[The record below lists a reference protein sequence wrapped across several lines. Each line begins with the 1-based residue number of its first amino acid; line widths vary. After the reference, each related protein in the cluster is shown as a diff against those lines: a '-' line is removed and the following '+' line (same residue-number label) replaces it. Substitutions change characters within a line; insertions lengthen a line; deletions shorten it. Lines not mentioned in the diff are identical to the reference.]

1 MRGTPGSLD
10 DAPTEQ
16 AHASDQSASAAPSPH
31 GPTDSG
37 LWRDVRDALRGAE
50 HDYTEGA
57 IGRAIFLLAVPMVLE
72 MSMES
77 IFAVVDAYYVGRLG
91 PAAVATIG
99 LTESL
104 MVVIYTVAM
113 GLSIGV
119 TATVSRRIGEK
130 DGDGAARAAVQGL
143 LLGLLL
149 SAVLGVVGALFA
161 PELLALMGADADVL
175 RMGTRFARISL
186 GANSAVF
193 LLFLINAA
201 FRGAG
206 DAAVAMR
213 VLVLGNAINIALAPL
228 LIFGVGPFPPLG
240 LEGAAVA
247 TVAGRSA
254 GFLWAL
260 WHLRGGAGNLHVHRR
275 HVRVEPATMAH
286 IATLSGWGTV
296 QVALSSMSW
305 IALVRLMST
314 FGATAVAGYTI
325 AIRVL
330 LFALMPAYGVGA
342 AAATMVGQALGA
354 GKPDRAE
361 RAVWVAARIN
371 MLVLGLTGV
380 LFWVTAPTL
389 VGWFSDVEAVREVGV
404 NGLRTM
410 SLGFPLYALGMVLEQ
425 SFNGA
430 GDTRTP
436 SWINFVVFWLLQ
448 LPLAWY
454 MSQHTSLAWRGI
466 FAAVVGAYTALA
478 VISAVFFRRGAWKL
492 RTV

>member
-1 MRGTPGSLD
+1 MQGRSESSSTS
-10 DAPTEQ
+10 
-16 AHASDQSASAAPSPH
+16 
-31 GPTDSG
+31 
-37 LWRDVRDALRGAE
+37 LWRDIRDAIRGAE
-50 HDYTEGA
+50 HDYTQGA

-77 IFAVVDAYYVGRLG
+77 IFAVVDAYFVGRLG
-91 PAAVATIG
+91 PAAVASIG

-119 TATVSRRIGEK
+119 TATVARRIGEK
-130 DGDGAARAAVQGL
+130 DPDSAARAAVQGL

-149 SAVLGVVGALFA
+149 SAVLGLVGAVFA
-161 PELLALMGADADVL
+161 GELLTLMGADAEVL
-175 RMGTRFARISL
+175 ATGTGFARVSL
-186 GANSAVF
+186 ACNSAVF

-213 VLVLGNAINIALAPL
+213 VLVLGNAINIVLDPL
-228 LIFGVGPFPPLG
+228 LIFGVGPFPELG
-240 LEGAAVA
+240 IEGAAWA
-247 TVAGRSA
+247 TVIGRA
-254 GFLWAL
+254 IGFVWAL
-260 WHLRGGAGNLHVHRR
+260 WHLHAGAGNLHVHRQ
-275 HVRVEPATMAH
+275 HVRVEPATMLQ
-286 IATLSGWGTV
+286 IATMSGWGTV

-305 IALVRLMST
+305 IALVRLIST
-314 FGATAVAGYTI
+314 FGANAVAGYTI
-325 AIRVL
+325 AIRIL

-354 GKPDRAE
+354 KDPDRAE
-361 RAVWVAARIN
+361 KAVWVAARIN
-371 MLVLGLTGV
+371 MVVLGLTGV
-380 LFWVTAPTL
+380 LFWFTASTL
-389 VGWFSDVEAVREVGV
+389 VGWFSEVAAVRDVGMT
-404 NGLRTM
+404 GLRIM

-454 MSQHTSLAWRGI
+454 MSQHTALAWRGV

-478 VISAVFFRRGAWKL
+478 VISAVFFRRGAWKT
-492 RTV
+492 RAV

>member
-1 MRGTPGSLD
+1 MHGASDTGSATDRPAPPAATPG
-10 DAPTEQ
+10 
-16 AHASDQSASAAPSPH
+16 
-31 GPTDSG
+31 GP
-37 LWRDVRDALRGAE
+37 WRDIRDAMRGAE
-50 HDYTEGA
+50 HDYTTGA

-77 IFAVVDAYYVGRLG
+77 IFAVVDAWYVGHLG

-113 GLSIGV
+113 GLSIGA
-119 TATVSRRIGEK
+119 TATVSRRIGER

-143 LLGLLL
+143 FLGLAL
-149 SAVLGVVGALFA
+149 SAILAVIGAGFA
-161 PELLALMGADADVL
+161 PSLLTLMGADADVL
-175 RMGTRFARISL
+175 RMGTGFARVTL
-186 GANSAVF
+186 GGNSAVF

-213 VLVLGNAINIALAPL
+213 VLMLGNAINIMLAPC
-228 LIFGVGPFPPLG
+228 LIFGVGPLPALG
-240 LEGAAVA
+240 LEGAAIA
-247 TVAGRSA
+247 TVVGRST
-254 GFLWAL
+254 GFLWAV
-260 WHLRGGAGNLHVHRR
+260 WHLRGGGGNLHVRAE
-275 HVRVEPATMAH
+275 HVRVEPRTMVH

-305 IALVRLMST
+305 IALVRIISG
-314 FGATAVAGYTI
+314 FGATVVAGYTI
-325 AIRVL
+325 AIRIL

-354 GKPDRAE
+354 GKPERAE

-380 LFWVTAPTL
+380 LFWLAAPTM
-389 VGWFSDVEAVREVGV
+389 VGWFSDVPAVHDVGV

-436 SWINFVVFWLLQ
+436 SWMNFVVFWLLQ

-454 MSQHTSLAWRGI
+454 MSQRTALAWRGV
-466 FAAVVGAYTALA
+466 FVAVVGAYTALA
-478 VISAVFFRRGAWKL
+478 LISAVFFRRGAWK
-492 RTV
+492 RRAV

>member
-1 MRGTPGSLD
+1 MHSMPE
-10 DAPTEQ
+10 PNI
-16 AHASDQSASAAPSPH
+16 SAAPTSV
-31 GPTDSG
+31 
-37 LWRDVRDALRGAE
+37 WRDIRDAIRGSE
-50 HDYTEGA
+50 HDYTQGP

-77 IFAVVDAYYVGRLG
+77 IFAVVDAFFVGRLG

-119 TATVSRRIGEK
+119 TATVARRIGEK
-130 DGDGAARAAVQGL
+130 DPDGAARATVQGL

-149 SAVLGVVGALFA
+149 STILGVFGAIFA
-161 PELLALMGADADVL
+161 PELLTLMGADAEVL
-175 RMGTRFARISL
+175 AVGTNFARVSL
-186 GANSAVF
+186 ACNGAVF

-213 VLVLGNAINIALAPL
+213 VLMLGNAINIVLDPL
-228 LIFGVGPFPPLG
+228 LIFGVGFFPELG
-240 LEGAAVA
+240 LVGAAWA
-247 TVAGRSA
+247 TFIGRLT

-260 WHLRGGAGNLHVHRR
+260 WHLSTGEGNLHVHKH
-275 HVRVEPATMAH
+275 HVAVEPKEMFS
-286 IATLSGWGTV
+286 IAKLSGWGTF

-305 IALVRLMST
+305 IGLVRLTST
-314 FGATAVAGYTI
+314 FGATALAGYTV
-325 AIRVL
+325 AIRIL

-354 GKPDRAE
+354 ENPDRAE
-361 RAVWVAARIN
+361 QSVWVAARIN
-371 MLVLGLTGV
+371 MLLLGLTGV
-380 LFWVTAPTL
+380 IFWTFAPTM
-389 VGWFSDVEAVREVGV
+389 VSWFSASADVREVASYA
-404 NGLRTM
+404 LRVM

-436 SWINFVVFWLLQ
+436 SWINFFVFWVLQ
-448 LPLAWY
+448 IPLAWW
-454 MSQHTSLAWRGI
+454 MSQRTGLGYRGVFI
-466 FAAVVGAYTALA
+466 AVPMAYSALA
-478 VISAVFFRRGAWKL
+478 VVSAVLFRRGGWKL
-492 RTV
+492 KRI

>member
-1 MRGTPGSLD
+1 MSS
-10 DAPTEQ
+10 APPTVPESDT
-16 AHASDQSASAAPSPH
+16 AAAASEANVPS
-31 GPTDSG
+31 GG
-37 LWRDVRDALRGAE
+37 IWRDIRDAIRGAE
-50 HDYTEGA
+50 HDYTQGA

-77 IFAVVDAYYVGRLG
+77 IFAVVDAYFVGRLG

-119 TATVSRRIGEK
+119 TATVARRIGEK
-130 DGDGAARAAVQGL
+130 DREGAARAAVQGL

-149 SAVLGVVGALFA
+149 SAVLGIIGAVYA
-161 PELLALMGADADVL
+161 GDLLRLMGADADVL
-175 RMGTRFARISL
+175 RIGTGFARVSL
-186 GANSAVF
+186 ACNSAVF

-213 VLVLGNAINIALAPL
+213 VLMLGNAINIVLDPL
-228 LIFGVGPFPPLG
+228 LIFGVGPFPELG
-240 LEGAAVA
+240 IEGAAWA
-247 TVAGRSA
+247 TVIGRA
-254 GFLWAL
+254 TGFLWAL
-260 WHLRGGAGNLHVHRR
+260 WHLSTGEGNLHVHRQ
-275 HVRVEPATMAH
+275 HVRLEPTTMVH

-305 IALVRLMST
+305 IALVRLMSS

-325 AIRVL
+325 AIRIL

-354 GKPDRAE
+354 RNPDRAE

-380 LFWVTAPTL
+380 LFWFTAPTI
-389 VGWFSDVEAVREVGV
+389 VGWFSDVAGVRDVGV
-404 NGLRTM
+404 TGLRTM

-436 SWINFVVFWLLQ
+436 SWMNFVVFWLLQ

-454 MSQHTSLAWRGI
+454 MSQHTSLAWRGV
-466 FAAVVGAYTALA
+466 FVAVVGAYTALA
-478 VISAVFFRRGAWKL
+478 IISAVFFKRGGWKAKH
-492 RTV
+492 V

>member
-1 MRGTPGSLD
+1 MTARAEDAGPPAPGSL
-10 DAPTEQ
+10 
-16 AHASDQSASAAPSPH
+16 
-31 GPTDSG
+31 
-37 LWRDVRDALRGAE
+37 WRDIRDAVRGAE
-50 HDYTEGA
+50 HDYTRGP

-77 IFAVVDAYYVGRLG
+77 IFAVVDAFFVGRLG

-119 TATVSRRIGEK
+119 TATVARRIGEK
-130 DGDGAARAAVQGL
+130 DADGAARSTVQGL

-149 SAVLGVVGALFA
+149 SAILALVGAVFA
-161 PELLALMGADADVL
+161 PELLGLMGADREVL
-175 RMGTRFARISL
+175 AVGTGFARISL
-186 GANSAVF
+186 GCNSAIF

-213 VLVLGNAINIALAPL
+213 VLMLGNAINIVLDPL
-228 LIFGVGPFPPLG
+228 LIFGIGPFPELG
-240 LEGAAVA
+240 IDGAAWA
-247 TVAGRSA
+247 TAIGRA
-254 GFLWAL
+254 IGFAWAL
-260 WHLRGGAGNLHVHRR
+260 RHLGTGDGNLHVRR
-275 HVRVEPATMAH
+275 EHLQMEPATMVQ

-296 QVALSSMSW
+296 QVALGSMSW

-314 FGATAVAGYTI
+314 FGSNVVAGYTI

-342 AAATMVGQALGA
+342 AASTMVGQALGA
-354 GKPDRAE
+354 RNPDRAE
-361 RAVWVAARIN
+361 RAVWVAARLN

-380 LFWVTAPTL
+380 AFWFCAPTI
-389 VGWFSDVEAVREVGV
+389 VGWFSDVATVRDVGIT
-404 NGLRTM
+404 GLRTM

-436 SWINFVVFWLLQ
+436 TFMNVFAFWVVQ
-448 LPLAWY
+448 LPLAWWL
-454 MSQHTSLAWRGI
+454 SQHTALAQRGV
-466 FAAVVGAYTALA
+466 FAAVPIAYTALA
-478 VISAVFFRRGAWKL
+478 IVSAFFFRRGAWK
-492 RTV
+492 RMAV

>member
-1 MRGTPGSLD
+1 MHPTPDSTPAASPPPGSV
-10 DAPTEQ
+10 
-16 AHASDQSASAAPSPH
+16 
-31 GPTDSG
+31 
-37 LWRDVRDALRGAE
+37 WRDIRDAIRGAE
-50 HDYTEGA
+50 HDYTQGA

-77 IFAVVDAYYVGRLG
+77 IFAVVDAFFVGRLG

-104 MVVIYTVAM
+104 MIVIYTVAM

-119 TATVSRRIGEK
+119 TATVARRIGEK
-130 DGDGAARAAVQGL
+130 EPDAAARATVQGL

-149 SAVLGVVGALFA
+149 SSVLGVLGAIYA
-161 PELLALMGADADVL
+161 PELLRLMGADAEVL
-175 RMGTRFARISL
+175 RVGTGFARVSL
-186 GANSAVF
+186 ACNGAIF

-213 VLVLGNAINIALAPL
+213 VLVLGNAINIVLDPL
-228 LIFGVGPFPPLG
+228 LIFGIGPFPELG
-240 LEGAAVA
+240 IEGAAWA
-247 TVAGRSA
+247 TFIGRA
-254 GFLWAL
+254 IGFLWAL
-260 WHLRGGAGNLHVHRR
+260 WHLSTGEGNLHVHKQ
-275 HVRVEPATMAH
+275 HLRVEPTTMLS
-286 IATLSGWGTV
+286 IAKLSGWGTV

-305 IALVRLMST
+305 IGLVRLTSS
-314 FGATAVAGYTI
+314 FGANAMAGYTI

-354 GKPDRAE
+354 DNPDRAE
-361 RAVWVAARIN
+361 RSVWVAARIN
-371 MLVLGLTGV
+371 MIVLGLTGV
-380 LFWVTAPTL
+380 AFWVFAPTL
-389 VGWFSDVEAVREVGV
+389 VGWFSDVAEVRDAGIY
-404 NGLRTM
+404 GLRVM

-436 SWINFVVFWLLQ
+436 SWINFFVFWVLQ
-448 LPLAWY
+448 IPLAWW
-454 MSQHTSLAWRGI
+454 MSQRTDLDWRGVFI
-466 FAAVVGAYTALA
+466 AVPMAYSALA
-478 VISAVFFRRGAWKL
+478 VVSAVMFRRGRWKQKQ
-492 RTV
+492 V

>member
-1 MRGTPGSLD
+1 MHMNPDAASHPSETTSVWRDIRDAIRGT
-10 DAPTEQ
+10 
-16 AHASDQSASAAPSPH
+16 
-31 GPTDSG
+31 
-37 LWRDVRDALRGAE
+37 E
-50 HDYTEGA
+50 HDYTSGP

-77 IFAVVDAYYVGRLG
+77 IFAVVDAFFVGKLG

-113 GLSIGV
+113 GLSIGA
-119 TATVSRRIGEK
+119 TATVARRIGEK
-130 DGDGAARAAVQGL
+130 DPEGAARATVQAL
-143 LLGLLL
+143 LLGLAVSSILG
-149 SAVLGVVGALFA
+149 VLGAIFA
-161 PELLALMGADADVL
+161 PQLLTLMGADAEVL
-175 RMGTRFARISL
+175 AIGTGFARVSL
-186 GANSAVF
+186 AANGSVF

-213 VLVLGNAINIALAPL
+213 VLVLGNAINIVLDPL
-228 LIFGVGPFPPLG
+228 LIFGVGFFPELG
-240 LEGAAVA
+240 LVGAAWA
-247 TVAGRSA
+247 TFIGRTV

-260 WHLRGGAGNLHVHRR
+260 WHLSTGDGNLHVHKK
-275 HVRVEPATMAH
+275 HVTVEPETMIN
-286 IATLSGWGTV
+286 IAKLSGWGTF

-305 IALVRLMST
+305 IALVRITSM

-354 GKPDRAE
+354 EKPDRAE
-361 RAVWVAARIN
+361 QSVWVAARIN
-371 MLVLGLTGV
+371 MVLLGLTGV
-380 LFWVTAPTL
+380 AFWIFAPSI
-389 VGWFSDVEAVREVGV
+389 VGVFTDVEAVRAVGIY
-404 NGLRTM
+404 GLRAM
-410 SLGFPLYALGMVLEQ
+410 SLGFPLYALGLVLEQ

-436 SWINFVVFWLLQ
+436 SWINFFVFWVLQ
-448 LPLAWY
+448 LPLAWW
-454 MSQHTSLAWRGI
+454 MSQKTGLEYRGVFI
-466 FAAVVGAYTALA
+466 AVPTAYTALA
-478 VISAVFFRRGAWKL
+478 IVSAILFKRGSWKQK
-492 RTV
+492 RV